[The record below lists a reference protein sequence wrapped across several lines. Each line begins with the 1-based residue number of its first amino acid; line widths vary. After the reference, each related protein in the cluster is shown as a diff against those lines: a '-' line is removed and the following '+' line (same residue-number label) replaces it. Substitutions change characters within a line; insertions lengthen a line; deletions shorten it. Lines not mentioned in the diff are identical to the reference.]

1 MNATRTIAITTGI
14 AATGIAAALAY
25 ARATRPPVITARVP
39 DPAKPVELQ
48 RYIGRWYEIARHENR
63 FERGMEA
70 VTADYSLIGPDRIEV
85 VNGGRKPGTGA
96 RSAKVARGK
105 VVDAVT
111 NAKLKLSFFG
121 PFYLGDYWVL
131 DRADDY
137 RWAIVGEPSGR
148 YLWILAR
155 QPHPPAGEVEALL
168 NRVATLGY
176 DRHRLRM
183 TRQDR

>member
-1 MNATRTIAITTGI
+1 MNATRTTAITTGI

-39 DPAKPVELQ
+39 DPAKPFELH

-70 VTADYSLIGPDRIEV
+70 VTADYSLLGPDRIEV

-105 VVDAVT
+105 VVDAAT

-121 PFYLGDYWVL
+121 PFYVGDYWVL
-131 DRADDY
+131 DHGDDY
-137 RWAIVGEPSGR
+137 DWSIVGEPSGR
-148 YLWILAR
+148 YLWLLSREAK
-155 QPHPPAGEVEALL
+155 PAPGVVEALL
-168 NRVATLGY
+168 KRVEALGY
-176 DRHRLRM
+176 DRWALRI
-183 TRQDR
+183 TQQA